1 MIMQVATLDILTEKG
16 HFTPEVAR
24 AIGEAIELESER
36 SRAPLATNQR
46 LSEVQQALSADT
58 RQLRYELQSEIA
70 ELRQEF
76 KNDIAELRQELKADI
91 AELRHEIKSDIA
103 ALRQEFKS
111 DMAALRTELKGD
123 IAALQVKLEASKSE
137 VVRWVFGVMIGQ
149 SALLLSGT
157 YFFLQHAR

>member
-46 LSEVQQALSADT
+46 LSEVQQALSADAT
-58 RQLRYELQSEIA
+58 QLRYELTGE
-70 ELRQEF
+70 
-76 KNDIAELRQELKADI
+76 IAELRQELKSGL
-91 AELRHEIKSDIA
+91 AELRQEFKSGLA
-103 ALRQEFKS
+103 ELRQEFKS
-111 DMAALRTELKGD
+111 DLAALRTELKGD
-123 IAALQVKLEASKSE
+123 IAALQVKLEASKAE

-149 SALLLSGT
+149 SALLLSGM
-157 YFFLQHAR
+157 YFLLQHAR